1 MYPVGACYF
10 STVSTSPSSAIGGTW
25 IQMTG
30 GMLGLTG
37 STGVAEAASDGGSRK
52 ISVSQMPEH
61 SHSMSMHT
69 TNNETTGYGLS
80 ITSSFANRVLVRT
93 NSTGQLTRSTGG
105 VRTIFPHTPLSMV
118 GDVLLSLSGGE

>member
-52 ISVSQMPEH
+52 INVSQMPEH
-61 SHSMSMHT
+61 SHSVSIYT
-69 TNNETTGYGLS
+69 TNNEATGYGLS
-80 ITSSFANRVLVRT
+80 ITSSFANRVLIRT
-93 NSTGQLTRSTGG
+93 DSTGQLTRSTGG
-105 VRTIFPHTPLSMV
+105 GADYIPAHTSV
-118 GDVLLSLSGGE
+118 YGWRRIA

>member
-52 ISVSQMPEH
+52 ISTNQMPEH
-61 SHSMSMHT
+61 THSMSIYT
-69 TNNETTGYGLS
+69 TKNEATGYGLS
-80 ITSSFANRVLVRT
+80 FTTSFQDRLLIRT
-93 NSTGQLTRSTGG
+93 DSTGQLTRSTGG

-118 GDVLLSLSGGE
+118 GDVLLSLFGGE